1 VKFLALVLCVFAWTG
16 NVQAKETPAA
26 DCKYLLMK
34 PEAVR
39 ENLRAMTQTPAPE
52 SNSERKER
60 AAELRAAANVLLG
73 HSGFN
78 DADVKKAFQVAREL
92 MSGQT
97 RISNLYPLT
106 VGAKS
111 SAHLETKNLGPLSR
125 RFSSLILR
133 AFPIYRA
140 DNMEKPVAYVTKI
153 VLDVGENDM
162 ELFSRLFNER
172 AFLHES
178 ISATL
183 KSHRE
188 DLIEIGAAL
197 LRQAPDQVQSPVRMR
212 AVVIT
217 PVVTDAFAYTHAEFR
232 RLNRDHQDFLSFFAE
247 MKNSPDEIIY
257 ELLHMMG
264 VATDHVQFEN

>member
-1 VKFLALVLCVFAWTG
+1 MKLLTLVIYVLAWSG
-16 NVQAKETPAA
+16 SVQAKEATAA

-39 ENLRAMTQTPAPE
+39 EGLRALIQSPAPE

-60 AAELRAAANVLLG
+60 ATELRAAANVLLG
-73 HSGFN
+73 HFTFS
-78 DADVKKAFQVAREL
+78 DADVQKAFQTAREL
-92 MSGQT
+92 TSGQT

-106 VGAKS
+106 VGAKPI
-111 SAHLETKNLGPLSR
+111 ADFKTQNLGPLTP
-125 RFSSLILR
+125 RFSNLALR

-140 DNMEKPVAYVTKI
+140 DNMKKPVAYATKI
-153 VLDVGENDM
+153 ILDVNEEDT
-162 ELFSRLFNER
+162 ELFRHLFNER

-188 DLIEIGAAL
+188 DLAEIGAAL
-197 LRQAPDQVQSPVRMR
+197 LRKDGNAQPPGRMR

-217 PVVTDAFAYTHAEFR
+217 PVVTDAFAYTHTEFR

-247 MKNSPDEIIY
+247 MKNYPDEIIY
-257 ELLHMMG
+257 EILHIVG
-264 VATDHVQFEN
+264 VMAD